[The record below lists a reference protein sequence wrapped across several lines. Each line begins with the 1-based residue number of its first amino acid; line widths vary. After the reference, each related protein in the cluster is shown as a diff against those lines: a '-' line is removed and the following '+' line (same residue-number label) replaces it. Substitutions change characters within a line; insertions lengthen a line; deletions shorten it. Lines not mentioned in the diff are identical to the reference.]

1 MFHEIFHN
9 ACHRSLVLI
18 QAWTSYGLCVC
29 WRITGGQESVKKNRY
44 PVVGGRNVQKSFEFI
59 SKVQTALVGLGP
71 PHYQGFTIT
80 LSSTPP
86 DKWSAHCWNLHR
98 ITHNTH
104 KRQTSMPL
112 KGLEPTI
119 PASERPQTDAL
130 DHVALQSPLALN
142 HLFKDSNSIF
152 ITFFLISEISI
163 GTY

>member
-1 MFHEIFHN
+1 
-9 ACHRSLVLI
+9 
-18 QAWTSYGLCVC
+18 
-29 WRITGGQESVKKNRY
+29 
-44 PVVGGRNVQKSFEFI
+44 
-59 SKVQTALVGLGP
+59 
-71 PHYQGFTIT
+71 
-80 LSSTPP
+80 
-86 DKWSAHCWNLHR
+86 
-98 ITHNTH
+98 
-104 KRQTSMPL
+104 MPL